1 MRRHLGGIWG
11 VGRSSRSLGVILAA
25 SSGGLA
31 ARLQKPG
38 TWGTLIIAADASLEF
53 CDAVVDPAR
62 VPKDQRVGFDMTTSP
77 SDNLTTIA
85 ADDVAALHIRK
96 TTVRFRDTTRFMAV
110 VLEVALAGG
119 AGTAGF
125 AVVTT
130 GDSEDVFG
138 EGRVPAFVRRV
149 QWQRAD
155 LGLPKIHV
163 TKTLDRDCI
172 LIDRPGS
179 GPVLSSGPRQS
190 LSDNDRNR
198 EKLGWKPGGT
208 QAVLWGVVVL
218 GVIIVA
224 TLKTLGL

>member
-1 MRRHLGGIWG
+1 MRPRAQPSDRATPWWAMHRLLAGIWG
-11 VGRSSRSLGVILAA
+11 VGRSSRSLGVILAT

-31 ARLQKPG
+31 ARLPEPG

-62 VPKDQRVGFDMTTSP
+62 VPKDQRVGFDMTTFP
-77 SDNLTTIA
+77 SDSLTTIA

-96 TTVRFRDTTRFMAV
+96 TAVRFRDTTRLRAV

-119 AGTAGF
+119 PGTAGF

-130 GDSEDVFG
+130 GDSDTEYFG
-138 EGRVPAFVRRV
+138 EDRVPAFVRRV

-172 LIDRPGS
+172 LIDRRS
-179 GPVLSSGPRQS
+179 GRF
-190 LSDNDRNR
+190 
-198 EKLGWKPGGT
+198 
-208 QAVLWGVVVL
+208 
-218 GVIIVA
+218 
-224 TLKTLGL
+224 